1 MKKDQKTNEM
11 RDESPHAKV
20 GISEGLA
27 TPPPSTSE
35 ASPTAQHP
43 PNEPFVIASEALLAG
58 RSEVQIRHRGDIYR
72 LTLTKAGKLI
82 LHK

>member
-1 MKKDQKTNEM
+1 MIDYGPDRLNSVEPI
-11 RDESPHAKV
+11 SP
-20 GISEGLA
+20 SL
-27 TPPPSTSE
+27 PPSPE
-35 ASPTAQHP
+35 EQAGVGCAVPKVNRPADP
-43 PNEPFVIASEALLAG
+43 VVIASEALLAG

>member
-1 MKKDQKTNEM
+1 MEKGSKKPANHDDGQHSG
-11 RDESPHAKV
+11 DSVLPA
-20 GISEGLA
+20 
-27 TPPPSTSE
+27 
-35 ASPTAQHP
+35 PTADRP
-43 PNEPFVIASEALLAG
+43 AEPVVIPSEVLLAG